1 MRLKVRYYLDLCE
14 VLLHHDQGHVTSHAF
29 NCPDKGQCC
38 RLFQIHFQMRN
49 LEREK
54 NTLDIINTNLQNQ
67 NYNKVNQIK
76 LV

>member
-1 MRLKVRYYLDLCE
+1 
-14 VLLHHDQGHVTSHAF
+14 
-29 NCPDKGQCC
+29 
-38 RLFQIHFQMRN
+38 MRN